1 MKIKVLSFSDFNRRI
16 NEGDGFG
23 TMPFLQKKDGDL
35 FYYFFQLELEKGE
48 SLGFMFMI
56 GKYSQFETTEGP
68 KNSYAVL
75 NVNQISPEIIQ
86 DVAIGKAE
94 LPMVNEEKFTLS
106 GNDLSRFFEQ
116 ISKAI
121 LNYLEKNPKVIRIFD
136 EMETN
141 LDIDN
146 YEENMRSI
154 LLSYIGPEWSIQT
167 GSREKTYIISR

>member
-1 MKIKVLSFSDFNRRI
+1 
-16 NEGDGFG
+16 
-23 TMPFLQKKDGDL
+23 
-35 FYYFFQLELEKGE
+35 
-48 SLGFMFMI
+48 
-56 GKYSQFETTEGP
+56 
-68 KNSYAVL
+68 
-75 NVNQISPEIIQ
+75 VNQISPEIIQ